1 MLWKRWCRFSR
12 NLKNQKKSNIER
24 EKYNVFFPF
33 LAKGGVVIKKAIKF
47 IADILGRI
55 SKDHIG
61 AQTAHAAFF
70 VTVSFVPFLMLL
82 ISMIKFVPIEE
93 GKLLEEIVSVFPK
106 SSRGLVETLITDT
119 YSKSDTAL
127 MSITAITTLW
137 AASIGVFSLVRGL
150 NRVFCADETRN
161 FIIVRIVSMFY
172 TLLLMALF
180 ILCLTFFVFGN
191 TITEWIAGY
200 VPWLFSIAPL
210 IRILKLIIGVLVLSG
225 IFLGMFKII
234 PNRKTKLSMQ
244 LPGALI
250 AGVGWVGF
258 SDVFSW
264 YFESVA
270 DFSIYS
276 TLSIL
281 VFFMLWLFVCVYILY
296 IGAEVNKYF
305 EDAREY
311 KVIHK

>member
-1 MLWKRWCRFSR
+1 M
-12 NLKNQKKSNIER
+12 
-24 EKYNVFFPF
+24 P
-33 LAKGGVVIKKAIKF
+33 KGGVVIKKAIKF
-47 IADILGRI
+47 IFDILGRI

-106 SSRGLVETLITDT
+106 SSRVLVETLITDT

-200 VPWLFSIAPL
+200 VPWLFSLTPL
-210 IRILKLIIGVLVLSG
+210 IRILKLIIGVLLLSG

-234 PNRKTKLSMQ
+234 PNRKTKLSIQ

-281 VFFMLWLFVCVYILY
+281 VFFMLWLFVCIYILY

-311 KVIHK
+311 KALHK

>member
-1 MLWKRWCRFSR
+1 M
-12 NLKNQKKSNIER
+12 
-24 EKYNVFFPF
+24 P
-33 LAKGGVVIKKAIKF
+33 KGEDAVKKAIKF
-47 IADILGRI
+47 VANILGRI

-106 SSRGLVETLITDT
+106 SSRALVETLITDT

-180 ILCLTFFVFGN
+180 ILCLAFFVFGN

-200 VPWLFSIAPL
+200 VPWLFSITPL

-250 AGVGWVGF
+250 AGIGWVGF

-264 YFESVA
+264 YFERVA
-270 DFSIYS
+270 NFSIYS

-281 VFFMLWLFVCVYILY
+281 VFFMLWLFVCIYILY

-311 KVIHK
+311 KTLHK